1 MVCFYTRIVKKKQ
14 QPQFR
19 CSSDLS
25 AVIKLLNVMQINC
38 ICRIIMIC
46 LVAKK
51 CAKDTNVNEILGKS
65 HILILDSSQMLFRL
79 LNCTIKW

>member
-1 MVCFYTRIVKKKQ
+1 
-14 QPQFR
+14 
-19 CSSDLS
+19 
-25 AVIKLLNVMQINC
+25 MQINC
-38 ICRIIMIC
+38 VCRIIRIC